1 MKTPMRLVP
10 NNRLI
15 LWTGGLFFPGT
26 LVAVLVPPAS
36 PFCYGGLM
44 FFLLLVGLDV
54 VLSRRLLEGV
64 RVRLPE
70 IVRLTRAKD
79 ARIEIAIQNLDGRQK
94 EFRLGLSLPR
104 QFVSPHPDMR
114 VELAPETPHFSLPW
128 PCKALE
134 RGDYALD
141 KCYLEINSRLGFWAL
156 RGVAEAGCRIRVYPD
171 LRMERQTLAAL
182 FMQNNLGIHAHRQ
195 IGKGRDF
202 EQLREYIPGDSFED
216 IHWKATAKRGAPISK
231 IYQIERTQKVY
242 IILDASRLAARN
254 AAIFHD
260 GWRGERR
267 RTEEPQNGNR
277 RDTILERFIAA
288 ALIIGMAAERQGDN
302 FGVVAFADRVR
313 GFLRAKNGR
322 SHYQSCR
329 DMLCLLEPEKVTPD
343 FAELFTFLSTKIR
356 KRALLIF
363 LTSLDDPAMADG
375 FIEHVGMLRRH
386 HLVMVNMLKPAAANP
401 LFTTPVQDSVNAL
414 YNRLAGHFLWDSLD
428 QTART
433 LNRAGVGF
441 SLLDNEKLCPQLV
454 TQYLNIKQR
463 QLL

>member
-1 MKTPMRLVP
+1 MRLVP
-10 NNRLI
+10 HNRLI
-15 LWTGGLFFPGT
+15 LWSGGLFVPGT
-26 LVAVLVPPAS
+26 LLAVLMPPAAWV
-36 PFCYGGLM
+36 CYGGL
-44 FFLLLVGLDV
+44 LVFAILAGLDALV
-54 VLSRRLLEGV
+54 SRRLPESV

-70 IVRLTRAKD
+70 TVRLTRGKD
-79 ARIEIAIQNLDGRQK
+79 ARLEIAIQNRDARPK
-94 EFRLGLSLPR
+94 AFRLGLSLPR
-104 QFVSPHPDMR
+104 QLVSPHTDIR
-114 VELAPETPHFSLPW
+114 VALAPETAHFSLQW
-128 PCKALE
+128 PCKALR
-134 RGDYALD
+134 RGRYILD
-141 KCYLEINSRLGFWAL
+141 KYYLEINSRLGFWAL
-156 RGVAEAGCRIRVYPD
+156 RTMAAADCEIRVYPD
-171 LRMERQTLAAL
+171 LQLERQTLAAL

-202 EQLREYIPGDSFED
+202 EQLREYLPGDSFED
-216 IHWKATAKRGAPISK
+216 IHWKATAKRGFPISK

-267 RTEEPQNGNR
+267 RSGEPANGNR

-288 ALIIGMAAERQGDN
+288 ALVLGMAAERQGDN
-302 FGVVAFADRVR
+302 FGIVSFADQVR

-322 SHYQSCR
+322 AHYQSCR

-375 FIEHVGMLRRH
+375 FLEHIDLLRRH
-386 HLVMVNMLKPAAANP
+386 HLVMVNMLKPSAANP
-401 LFTTPVQDSVNAL
+401 LFTTTARDSVDDL

-433 LNRAGVGF
+433 LKRSGVGF
-441 SLLDNEKLCPQLV
+441 SLLDNARLCPQLV
-454 TQYLNIKQR
+454 TQYLNVKQR